1 MRSDFYAI
9 LNQRD
14 TSMRRYQT
22 VTEDEIAS
30 LLADVL
36 SDVLRE
42 DCRIEGFQET
52 HHYQPEMNE
61 IEFSVSYYHE

>member
-1 MRSDFYAI
+1 
-9 LNQRD
+9 
-14 TSMRRYQT
+14 MRRYQT

-42 DCRIEGFQET
+42 DCRIEEFQET
-52 HHYQPEMNE
+52 HHYQPEMTE